1 MKKDLTI
8 PKITIIGAGKMAY
21 NLVHA
26 LARKNIMPLAI
37 INRTLEPAQTLA
49 NAHRI
54 SGFSNKL
61 EDIPE
66 ESNLIIIAVTDDAIS
81 SVAQKIFP
89 HVPKG
94 CVLTHTSG
102 VTPIRTLDRFERYG
116 LFYPLASFNQS
127 VLTNFDTIPIITDG
141 NNTGVRQFLSII
153 AHRLSQYVYHLTDE
167 QRPYLHL
174 AAVFANNFTNA
185 LLGAAFQLLETHKI
199 EKKILY
205 PIIEQTYNRALT
217 SDPIKIQTGPAV
229 RGDNHTIE
237 KHLQLLNDLKPDILS
252 SLYITLTQLIIEQK
266 ENATKGNNN
275 NDGNYI

>member
-1 MKKDLTI
+1 
-8 PKITIIGAGKMAY
+8 
-21 NLVHA
+21 
-26 LARKNIMPLAI
+26 LAI

-66 ESNLIIIAVTDDAIS
+66 ESNLIIIAITDDAIS

-94 CVLTHTSG
+94 CVVTHTSG

-127 VLTNFDTIPIITDG
+127 KLTNFNSIPIITDG
-141 NNTGVRQFLSII
+141 NNAEVRQFLRTI
-153 AHRLSQYVYHLTDE
+153 AHRLSQNVYHLTDE

-185 LLGAAFQLLETHKI
+185 ILGAAFQLLETQKI
-199 EKKILY
+199 DKKILY
-205 PIIEQTYNRALT
+205 PIIQQTYNRALT

-229 RGDNHTIE
+229 RGDVATME
-237 KHLQLLNDLKPDILS
+237 KHLGLLNEHESDILAA
-252 SLYITLTQLIIEQK
+252 LYQISTQLIIEQK
-266 ENATKGNNN
+266 ENATK
-275 NDGNYI
+275 